1 MSDLLDK
8 MIADLKKANN
18 GEDNEL
24 IIALRAKKMELTE
37 DATDKDIAEA
47 IQECLMENFSETLN
61 CHDEDDEDD
70 KYDKYDE
77 DDEDDEKTAEE
88 EYQPMFSDD
97 DQEYLEMSSDTVKE
111 FLDSNHWGYNAYMT
125 NEHLVLYEFTLNIDH
140 AHIWMRIFIE
150 ANPNV
155 CRINATLP
163 IAADAVYEYPLC
175 KLLAKE
181 NYNKRFGS
189 FKYDERDGE
198 VSYEHS
204 FFAHNGIQAE
214 ELAVYFHA
222 VLESAASAYDIIRRY
237 CVGKFKKEEVH
248 QMLKNAESLI
258 KDIS

>member
-37 DATDKDIAEA
+37 DATDQDIAEA

-61 CHDEDDEDD
+61 YHDEDDE
-70 KYDKYDE
+70 E
-77 DDEDDEKTAEE
+77 TAEE

-97 DQEYLEMSSDTVKE
+97 DQEYLEMSSNTVKE